1 MKHYVKKYAGLHC
14 NDVEDRIKNRIDN
27 KTNFG
32 SIDGDCAAAMRYTE
46 SRLTPIS
53 MEMLRDINKN
63 TIPLKDNYDGEEKEP
78 INLGGYFPCL
88 LANGTFG
95 IAVGMSS
102 KVPSHNLHDIYNCC
116 YHMIDKTINGEEYT
130 INELIDIIQA
140 PDFAT
145 GGTIIDMDG
154 VKEGYLTGKGS
165 FKIRGKY
172 HFEDEKTLI
181 IDEIPYKVNKQKLI
195 ENILDL
201 TKDIKDKNGKKL
213 SEGILSGI
221 KDVKDES
228 DREGMRI
235 VITLKKDANPQII
248 VNKLLAKTDLQV
260 SYTMNLRVLVDGRPQ
275 IVTLQDLLEKFLEN
289 STQVLLNSTQ
299 YDYDKATKRLH
310 LVQGLLRLF
319 EVDQEDDSKLILD
332 RVINI
337 IKDSD
342 NPDNEIINLGFTK
355 EQSDYI
361 QDIKLKALRKISVE
375 KHREEEQQLIANI
388 EKYQSILNDDVVL
401 LTELKK
407 IYQEV
412 ESNCADDRR
421 TSISYGDGTISN
433 EDLIKD
439 EKIIITYTSDGSI
452 KAVEEKEYK
461 SQRRGGKGVKG
472 AKIKEDE
479 IIKFMFTANSKDD
492 LLFLSNLGKCH
503 VLKAYK
509 IDKCSKNAKGKNIIN
524 YLSLEMGEKIV
535 DVFNTKLDDKD
546 SHLLFITKQGYIK
559 KLDLNLLSNRS
570 YTKVIKFK
578 NEDDML
584 VKSLLVK
591 DDNVLLVTKLGM
603 SIRIDTTKIRSQGKI
618 AGGVKGINLAPNDE
632 VIDMTL
638 MKNDKLLLTVTEN
651 GLSKLTNSNEFTV
664 INRGGKGTKCHTI
677 TEKTGEL
684 VSVLQVNQDDKIL
697 IASNLGQIT
706 KISVDSIRICS
717 RTSKGVKAIT
727 LNEGDKV
734 SSVSLSL
741 VNDEEEDIE
750 EQNEIKEEE

>member
-1 MKHYVKKYAGLHC
+1 
-14 NDVEDRIKNRIDN
+14 
-27 KTNFG
+27 
-32 SIDGDCAAAMRYTE
+32 
-46 SRLTPIS
+46 
-53 MEMLRDINKN
+53 
-63 TIPLKDNYDGEEKEP
+63 
-78 INLGGYFPCL
+78 
-88 LANGTFG
+88 
-95 IAVGMSS
+95 
-102 KVPSHNLHDIYNCC
+102 
-116 YHMIDKTINGEEYT
+116 
-130 INELIDIIQA
+130 
-140 PDFAT
+140 
-145 GGTIIDMDG
+145 
-154 VKEGYLTGKGS
+154 
-165 FKIRGKY
+165 
-172 HFEDEKTLI
+172 
-181 IDEIPYKVNKQKLI
+181 
-195 ENILDL
+195 
-201 TKDIKDKNGKKL
+201 
-213 SEGILSGI
+213 
-221 KDVKDES
+221 
-228 DREGMRI
+228 MRI

-332 RVINI
+332 RVIEI
-337 IKDSD
+337 IKDRD

-361 QDIKLKALRKISVE
+361 QDINLKALRKISVE

-452 KAVEEKEYK
+452 KAVEEREYK

-717 RTSKGVKAIT
+717 RASKGVKAIT